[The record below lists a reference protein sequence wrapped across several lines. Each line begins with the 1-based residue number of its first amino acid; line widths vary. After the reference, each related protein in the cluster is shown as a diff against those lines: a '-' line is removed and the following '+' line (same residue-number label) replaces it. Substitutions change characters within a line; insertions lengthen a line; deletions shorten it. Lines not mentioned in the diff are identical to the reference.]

1 MSKTAALSLATA
13 LAVTITLD
21 TPLTRG
27 EQTIDSI
34 QLRKP
39 KAGELRGC
47 SLSDLAQLDVA
58 ALGRLLPRISEPTLT
73 TADVDNLDP
82 ADLMKLGAEV
92 VGFLLPA
99 SARASLTA

>member
-1 MSKTAALSLATA
+1 MSKNTPI
-13 LAVTITLD
+13 VTDASVTLD
-21 TPLTRG
+21 TPIQRG
-27 EQTIDSI
+27 EQTIASI
-34 QLRKP
+34 TLRKP
-39 KAGELRGC
+39 KSGELRGC

-58 ALGRLLPRISEPTLT
+58 ALGRLLPRISSPTLT